1 MDGDFKSYLPY
12 IKWIPL
18 IIFLC
23 LVFYAIFRKIY
34 DKKLL
39 ETVTKSY
46 RGTRTERD
54 LVLKLLKYGIPAQTI
69 FHDLYLKKT
78 NGEFSQIDLVV
89 AAKSG
94 IIVFEVKDYS
104 GWIFGNGQ
112 HREWTQVLAYG
123 QDKYRFFNPIIQNNK
138 HITEIRKKLKQ
149 FENIPFYSVVVFYG
163 DCVLKDINFVPDG
176 TFLVKSAR
184 IFEVLDLIMSK
195 NKLAPYTDKFEV
207 VKVLKEAVYNGNI
220 KAIQI
225 QHIENVKDMLG
236 KHRIF
241 N

>member
-1 MDGDFKSYLPY
+1 MEGDFKSYLPY

-23 LVFYAIFRKIY
+23 LCFYAIFRKIY

-39 ETVTKSY
+39 EIVTKSN

-54 LVLKLLKYGIPAQTI
+54 LVLKLLKHGIPAQAI
-69 FHDLYLKKT
+69 FHDLYLKKPD
-78 NGEFSQIDLVV
+78 GEFLQIDLVV
-89 AAKSG
+89 AAKTG

-104 GWIFGNGQ
+104 GWIFGNGKY
-112 HREWTQVLAYG
+112 REWTQVLAHG
-123 QDKYRFFNPIIQNNK
+123 HEKYRFYNPIMQNNR
-138 HITEIRKKLKQ
+138 HTDEIRKKLKQ
-149 FENIPFYSVVVFYG
+149 FENVPFYSVVVFYG

-176 TFLVKSAR
+176 TFIVKSAR
-184 IFEVLDLIMSK
+184 VLEVLDIIMNK

-207 VKVLKEAVYNGNI
+207 VKVLKEAVYNGNS
-220 KAIQI
+220 KTIQT

>member
-1 MDGDFKSYLPY
+1 MEGDFKSYLPY

-23 LVFYAIFRKIY
+23 LVFYAIFRKIR

-39 ETVTKSY
+39 ETVTKSN

-54 LVLKLLKYGIPAQTI
+54 LVLKLLKYGIPAQAI

-89 AAKSG
+89 AAKSV